1 VDGDELRA
9 HAVPLEVVTGLEV
22 HGRRRSTVNS
32 QEVRSSSVN
41 GSYNWMLCDEGM
53 MAGQILGLDSDE
65 EWSTGVAKVSR
76 GESKS
81 RAARG

>member
-1 VDGDELRA
+1 
-9 HAVPLEVVTGLEV
+9 
-22 HGRRRSTVNS
+22 
-32 QEVRSSSVN
+32 VN

-53 MAGQILGLDSDE
+53 MADQILGLDSDE